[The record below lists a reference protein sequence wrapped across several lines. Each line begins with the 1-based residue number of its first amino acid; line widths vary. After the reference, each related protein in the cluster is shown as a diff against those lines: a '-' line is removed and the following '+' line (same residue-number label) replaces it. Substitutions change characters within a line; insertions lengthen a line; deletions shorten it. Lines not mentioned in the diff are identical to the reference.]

1 MVGGTHGAAVK
12 QTERLDRCAE
22 VRARQQAAL
31 PAGLELEFKG
41 LDGTHRRIW
50 MEELNRGCFNQY
62 QSNILSSEGFMIRS
76 DLR

>member
-41 LDGTHRRIW
+41 LDGTRRGIW
-50 MEELNRGCFNQY
+50 MEELNRGCFNSY
-62 QSNILSSEGFMIRS
+62 QSNILSVKG
-76 DLR
+76 L

>member
-22 VRARQQAAL
+22 VRARQEAAL

-41 LDGTHRRIW
+41 LDGTHRGIW
-50 MEELNRGCFNQY
+50 RGGLNRV
-62 QSNILSSEGFMIRS
+62 L
-76 DLR
+76 L